1 MNIKPVSTIVNPK
14 KVINKNSEIN
24 NVTSPISIPQRSL
37 RKRLYQEDKY
47 DSFNSKDSV
56 KDFGCLNESF
66 PRGEYFFRHT
76 DDHVLFY

>member
-24 NVTSPISIPQRSL
+24 NVTSPISIPRRSL

-56 KDFGCLNESF
+56 KDFGCLNESLVSIF
-66 PRGEYFFRHT
+66 LDILMTMSYFT
-76 DDHVLFY
+76 S